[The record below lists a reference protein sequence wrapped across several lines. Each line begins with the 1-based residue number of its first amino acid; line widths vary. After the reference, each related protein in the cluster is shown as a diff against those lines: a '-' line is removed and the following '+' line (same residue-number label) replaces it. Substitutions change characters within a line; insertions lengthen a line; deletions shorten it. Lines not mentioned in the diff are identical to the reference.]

1 VKFFDLQD
9 ILLQDEIQALNFLF
23 FFHFAGVHVCRGRQ
37 DCALRGRGQMNRRKS
52 ETRPTIL
59 FFISKE
65 TYYYWHIGLL
75 AVEDHTYKEAKEIC
89 KEEKETYYP
98 WHVGLLAIQDNTVL

>member
-1 VKFFDLQD
+1 
-9 ILLQDEIQALNFLF
+9 
-23 FFHFAGVHVCRGRQ
+23 
-37 DCALRGRGQMNRRKS
+37 MNRRKS